1 MKLNRFLTALITASA
16 ASSAAHAVT
25 LGEVHV
31 NSYLGQPLEA
41 EIAIGGLAEGQHQ
54 DLRPRIA
61 NDEILER
68 MGIVY
73 DPFLRDLRFDV
84 VRSGTQWLVRARSSR
99 PAKEPFLEFPL
110 QLSWT
115 GGNLIRKY
123 TLLLDPPRRV
133 QPARAAS
140 VRRTTPAVPTLH
152 VESDEPGADT
162 YGPVRPGETLWPIA
176 TQLKPRGITTRQMM
190 LALLRA
196 NPEAFID
203 GDVDKLRA
211 GATLRIPLRAFIEQT
226 DTKTAAVEPATEERP
241 RLTDNLGASPR
252 ALERVTD
259 LSADRAEP
267 APAEAPAIDAD
278 DEAAAQADPQ
288 DQLRIV
294 TGQEEPERPPE
305 ERKQKLNHEL
315 LMRLEQLESSLIA
328 ANAAAEQ
335 VSRLETAV
343 ERMKRF
349 IELKDAQIEAL
360 QSAAAA
366 AADVAQD
373 AAPQPAPAAA
383 PAKPAIQ
390 QGEGPQVA
398 SDSRVRAEPATDR
411 SAPAAVRISGDAPL
425 PAAASDNAPWYKAH
439 PWVVWLLACLPW
451 VAVLLLVLR
460 RRRRKSLAEPMAELP
475 KVRPATSPL
484 PSLGTIIVTESAE
497 MEKAEDDFRRLA
509 REGLSLAP
517 DAEVGSAAGDSAQ
530 DPGAAA
536 ADEPGEILDES
547 KRLDVPTEVNTA
559 PPQINEDDLESWARE
574 LGFELEDPGAPSVGQ
589 DPLAAN
595 DNIEL
600 ELFDDLDEQTQAPA
614 AVMRAFMAEAD
625 GSLGDVD
632 GDARLHGADTEARA
646 DGKHPEKEAFSMGLD
661 LARAYLEIGYQEEAK
676 GMLDQALAGAKDP
689 NHRRQIEELLQQI
702 G

>member
-1 MKLNRFLTALITASA
+1 M
-16 ASSAAHAVT
+16 
-25 LGEVHV
+25 
-31 NSYLGQPLEA
+31 
-41 EIAIGGLAEGQHQ
+41 
-54 DLRPRIA
+54 
-61 NDEILER
+61 
-68 MGIVY
+68 
-73 DPFLRDLRFDV
+73 
-84 VRSGTQWLVRARSSR
+84 
-99 PAKEPFLEFPL
+99 
-110 QLSWT
+110 
-115 GGNLIRKY
+115 
-123 TLLLDPPRRV
+123 
-133 QPARAAS
+133 
-140 VRRTTPAVPTLH
+140 
-152 VESDEPGADT
+152 
-162 YGPVRPGETLWPIA
+162 
-176 TQLKPRGITTRQMM
+176 
-190 LALLRA
+190 
-196 NPEAFID
+196 
-203 GDVDKLRA
+203 
-211 GATLRIPLRAFIEQT
+211 
-226 DTKTAAVEPATEERP
+226 
-241 RLTDNLGASPR
+241 
-252 ALERVTD
+252 
-259 LSADRAEP
+259 
-267 APAEAPAIDAD
+267 
-278 DEAAAQADPQ
+278 
-288 DQLRIV
+288 
-294 TGQEEPERPPE
+294 
-305 ERKQKLNHEL
+305 
-315 LMRLEQLESSLIA
+315 
-328 ANAAAEQ
+328 
-335 VSRLETAV
+335 
-343 ERMKRF
+343 
-349 IELKDAQIEAL
+349 
-360 QSAAAA
+360 
-366 AADVAQD
+366 AQD

-390 QGEGPQVA
+390 QGKGPQVA

-517 DAEVGSAAGDSAQ
+517 DTEVGSAAGDSAQ

-595 DNIEL
+595 ANSLDTLAEADQPRPAANAPKASPDDNIEL